1 MSTAE
6 PSPRVSAAE
15 YGHFQMGLTVGN
27 LNAHGVTLPAG
38 AFGDPNNYVIR
49 PDGKTVMSPLAPLHE
64 LRPLHEPGA
73 ELTVKDVLGVLRPL
87 KTIIPPSL
95 WQFFCAG
102 YLKSME
108 ETGPHSA
115 ARAAFRS
122 LAMEDSW
129 SRHREN

>member
-1 MSTAE
+1 MPQDTHSRELTTADH
-6 PSPRVSAAE
+6 A
-15 YGHFQMGLTVGN
+15 YFQMGLTVGN
-27 LNAHGVTLPAG
+27 LNAHGVTLPTG
-38 AFGDPNNYVIR
+38 TLGDPNNYVIR